1 MSAGLGWYAS
11 GASWLH
17 RLDPRVKIAFVILG
31 NALLLSQLTPVT
43 PLIVLIAIHA
53 ALFSARVPPRRLAR
67 LWRVTLPIM
76 LLILVVQPLL
86 SPTGQ
91 TLVEFWI
98 VRLTEGGLLLGLAL
112 ALRVA
117 ALGFCWYLLLLT
129 TRESDLV
136 QALVRLGLPSAW
148 GMVVALALRYPA
160 TLGALYASVLDAQ
173 RSRGLRLEGRGLL
186 GRARAQLPVLI
197 AVLVA
202 TIRSIDRIAMALD
215 ARGFGAKPRRT
226 SLRPL
231 HFRPSDWLAL
241 ASLVAVTAAVATYRY
256 R

>member
-1 MSAGLGWYAS
+1 MSAGLGWYAP
-11 GASWLH
+11 GGSWLH

-31 NALLLSQLTPVT
+31 NVLLLSQLTPAL
-43 PLIVLIAIHA
+43 PLAALLAIHA
-53 ALFSARVPPRRLAR
+53 ALLSARVPFRRLTR
-67 LWRVTLPIM
+67 VWRVAAPLM
-76 LLILVVQPLL
+76 LLIVLIQPLL
-86 SPTGQ
+86 SPSGE
-91 TLVEFWI
+91 TLLGFWI
-98 VRLTEGGLLLGLAL
+98 VRLTTGGLLLGLAL

-136 QALVRLGLPSAW
+136 QALVRLGLPGAW

-197 AVLVA
+197 AMLVA
-202 TIRSIDRIAMALD
+202 AIRSIDRLAMALD
-215 ARGFGAKPRRT
+215 ARGFGAAPRRT

-231 HFRPSDWLAL
+231 HFRPTDWLAL
-241 ASLVAVTAAVATYRY
+241 ASLLLLTALTFLARP
-256 R
+256 